1 VPTSAPSFAL
11 TDCRTECVCA
21 SGQPAA
27 VTAGEKAGDMMLPPV
42 FQVEFVLYGTFD
54 GEGSVLEFASQGG
67 YVLFTVGLTSDL
79 HVYVVYDDVATVLHD
94 AAITVTGGSSGI
106 LVIKYGYGK
115 VYLTM
120 ETGTVSEDITTSP
133 VDTSGTVYGL
143 FFGAADIAQS
153 VMSTTYISD
162 VQISGKQSLG
172 IYSYSYNLLWIWVIY
187 LTILRVHSGS
197 HNDPDG
203 FPDDRT
209 HPCSEPGSDHS
220 AN

>member
-1 VPTSAPSFAL
+1 
-11 TDCRTECVCA
+11 
-21 SGQPAA
+21 
-27 VTAGEKAGDMMLPPV
+27 MMLPPV

-54 GEGSVLEFASQGG
+54 SEGSVLELASQGG

-133 VDTSGTVYGL
+133 VDASGTVYGL
-143 FFGAADIAQS
+143 YFGAADLAQS

-162 VQISGKQSLG
+162 VVISG
-172 IYSYSYNLLWIWVIY
+172 
-187 LTILRVHSGS
+187 R
-197 HNDPDG
+197 
-203 FPDDRT
+203 
-209 HPCSEPGSDHS
+209 
-220 AN
+220 